1 VVQTSEGKLLLGA
14 ITGWLLF
21 GVTILVTGYVDEKSG
36 LLLSGITAAHIV
48 FGRAAGISVGFAM
61 DAGLWTVVLL
71 NMLIE
76 ALLVLLAYPIFVL
89 GWKKLYTFE
98 WFDNWMHKAHANAR
112 KYRPVIAQYGVYG
125 LFAFVWFPFW
135 MTGPVVG
142 SMIGF
147 LMGLSHRMTL
157 LVVLGSTF
165 LAVFCWALLLMG
177 VQEWAT
183 DIDPRA
189 PWIIVGIIISAAVL
203 MTLRRNNR
211 QH

>member
-1 VVQTSEGKLLLGA
+1 MGRFDLLKTVLDTTEGKLLFGA
-14 ITGWLLF
+14 VSGWLLF
-21 GVTILVTGYVDEKSG
+21 GVAILVTGYVDEKSG
-36 LLLSGITAAHIV
+36 LLLSGISAAHIV

-76 ALLVLLAYPIFVL
+76 ALLVMLAYPIFVL
-89 GWKKLYTFE
+89 AWKKLYTFD

-112 KYRPVIAQYGVYG
+112 KYRPLIAKYGVYG

-147 LMGLSHRMTL
+147 LMGL
-157 LVVLGSTF
+157 
-165 LAVFCWALLLMG
+165 
-177 VQEWAT
+177 QEWAT
-183 DIDPRA
+183 GIDPRA
-189 PWIIVGIIISAAVL
+189 PWIIVGLIISAAVL
-203 MTLRRNNR
+203 VTLRRNER
-211 QH
+211 EH